1 MEATAKALPILG
13 IFEGLCRVYKK
24 RYCYPSQ
31 VKILDLLAERLD
43 MFISI
48 ATLNRYL
55 RVIEDSGLIKRTR
68 RITYDP
74 VKGLMFRS
82 TLYVIRG
89 KGLKLLVKYGLAA
102 YTRIRGLAESSRPK
116 PEKAAADPEK
126 PLSTPPGVSYSEY
139 LKKGGKRPSITK

>member
-1 MEATAKALPILG
+1 MQATAKALPILS
-13 IFEGLCRVYKK
+13 IFEGLCRVYGK

-31 VKILDLLAERLD
+31 LKILDLLADRLD

-68 RITYDP
+68 RITCDP

-82 TLYVIRG
+82 TLYVIRH
-89 KGLKLLVKYGLAA
+89 KGLKLLARYGLAV
-102 YTRIRGLAESSRPK
+102 YSKIKGLVDSSRGDPK
-116 PEKAAADPEK
+116 KDAADPER
-126 PLSTPPGVSYSEY
+126 PSLPPAEKSYRQY
-139 LKKGGKRPSITK
+139 LKNGGEGPSITK

>member
-1 MEATAKALPILG
+1 MQATAKALPILS
-13 IFEGLCRVYKK
+13 IFEGLCRVYGK

-31 VKILDLLAERLD
+31 VKILDLLADRLD

-82 TLYVIRG
+82 TLYIIRG
-89 KGLKLLVKYGLAA
+89 KGLKLLARYGLAVYA
-102 YTRIRGLAESSRPK
+102 KIKGLVDSSRGESKK
-116 PEKAAADPEK
+116 PFQEREQLLASPAGK
-126 PLSTPPGVSYSEY
+126 SYRQY
-139 LKKGGKRPSITK
+139 VKNGGKGPSITK

>member
-1 MEATAKALPILG
+1 MQATAKALPILS
-13 IFEGLCRVYKK
+13 IFEGLCRVYGK

-31 VKILDLLAERLD
+31 VKILDLLADRLN

-55 RVIEDSGLIKRTR
+55 RVIEDCGLIKRTR

-89 KGLKLLVKYGLAA
+89 KGLKLLIRYGLAV
-102 YTRIRGLAESSRPK
+102 YTKMKGLAESSRPESK
-116 PEKAAADPEK
+116 KGVPERQAYQDPPK
-126 PLSTPPGVSYSEY
+126 GKSYRQY
-139 LKKGGKRPSITK
+139 LKNGGKSPSIMK

>member
-1 MEATAKALPILG
+1 MQATAKALPILS
-13 IFEGLCRVYKK
+13 IFEGLCRVYGK

-55 RVIEDSGLIKRTR
+55 RVIEDSGLIKRSR
-68 RITYDP
+68 RITYHP

-89 KGLKLLVKYGLAA
+89 KGLKLLAKYGLAV
-102 YTRIRGLAESSRPK
+102 YTKIKGLVDSSRGESK
-116 PEKAAADPEK
+116 KAAQDPE
-126 PLSTPPGVSYSEY
+126 PASLPPGGKSYRQY
-139 LKKGGKRPSITK
+139 LKNGGKGPSITK

>member
-1 MEATAKALPILG
+1 MQATAKALPILS
-13 IFEGLCRVYKK
+13 IFEGLCRVYGK

-31 VKILDLLAERLD
+31 VKILDLLADRLD

-82 TLYVIRG
+82 TLYIIRG
-89 KGLKLLVKYGLAA
+89 KGLKLLARYGLAV
-102 YTRIRGLAESSRPK
+102 YTKIKGLVDSSRGSPK
-116 PEKAAADPEK
+116 KDVVDPDKAF
-126 PLSTPPGVSYSEY
+126 LSPAGRSYSEY
-139 LKKGGKRPSITK
+139 LKNGGKRPSITK

>member
-1 MEATAKALPILG
+1 MQATAKALPILSILG
-13 IFEGLCRVYKK
+13 GLCKLYGK

-31 VKILDLLAERLD
+31 VTILDLLANRLD

-89 KGLKLLVKYGLAA
+89 KGVKLLVRYGLKV
-102 YTRIRGLAESSRPK
+102 YEKVRGLAHGSRGDPK
-116 PEKAAADPEK
+116 KDAPAPERPSLPPAEK
-126 PLSTPPGVSYSEY
+126 SYRQY
-139 LKKGGKRPSITK
+139 LKNGGEGPSITK